1 MTVVWLLAAALLIGG
16 NAFFVGAEF
25 ALISA
30 RRDRLEPAAAEG
42 DRRARTVVTAIAH
55 LSPMLAAAQLGITI
69 CSLGLGAVGEPSVG
83 RLLSGL
89 FQAVGIGSG
98 LRRPIA
104 FVVALLI
111 VAALHMVLG
120 EIVPKNLA
128 LAGPERA
135 ALVLGPPLVAFA
147 TAARPVVTF
156 VNGLANGILRLLR
169 VEPADELNTAYTPEE
184 LASMI
189 SASRHE
195 GLLRDAQHELLTS
208 ALGLP
213 SRAAAAVMVP
223 IGEVVTVPWT
233 VTAREL
239 EELVAE
245 TGYSRFPVRPRLA
258 EGGPGA
264 DRDRPPGPGSDR
276 TRAGGE
282 VVGFVHA
289 KDVLGL
295 SPAEREQSL
304 PGLRLRPI
312 AAIGRDEPLDVVLR
326 TMQRAGSHLARVV
339 GPSGSTDGVIALED
353 VVEEFVGEVEDA
365 SHRRA

>member
-1 MTVVWLLAAALLIGG
+1 VTAAWLLVAALLIMG

-30 RRDRLEPAAAEG
+30 RRDRVEPLAAHG
-42 DRRARTVVTAIAH
+42 DRRARTVLTAIAH
-55 LSPMLAAAQLGITI
+55 LSPMLAAAQLGITV
-69 CSLGLGAVGEPSVG
+69 CSLGLGAVGEPGVG

-89 FQAVGIGSG
+89 LDALGMPSG
-98 LRRPIA
+98 VRRPIA

-135 ALVLGPPLVAFA
+135 ALWLGPALVGFA
-147 TAARPVVTF
+147 MAARPIVVA
-156 VNGLANGILRLLR
+156 VNGLANGCLRLLR
-169 VEPADELNTAYTPEE
+169 VNPADELNTAYTPEE

-195 GLLRDAQHELLTS
+195 GLLREAEHELLTS

-213 SRAAAAVMVP
+213 SRTAAAVMVP
-223 IGEVVTVPWT
+223 IDAVVTVAWS
-233 VTAREL
+233 VTAPEL
-239 EELVAE
+239 EEVVAE
-245 TGYSRFPVRPRLA
+245 TGYSRFPVRPPGDA
-258 EGGPGA
+258 ERGPGGGPGT
-264 DRDRPPGPGSDR
+264 GSG
-276 TRAGGE
+276 TGAAAGDE
-282 VVGFVHA
+282 FVGFVHA

-295 SPAEREQSL
+295 SPAEREQPL
-304 PGLRLRPI
+304 PAMRLRRMVT
-312 AAIGRDEPLDVVLR
+312 IGADEPLDVVLR

-339 GPSGSTDGVIALED
+339 GPGAATAGVIALED
-353 VVEEFVGEVEDA
+353 VVEEFVGEVDDA
-365 SHRRA
+365 SHRRG

>member
-1 MTVVWLLAAALLIGG
+1 MTIVWLLVAALLIAG

-30 RRDRLEPAAAEG
+30 RRDRVEPAAARG

-55 LSPMLAAAQLGITI
+55 LSPMLAAAQLGITV

-83 RLLSGL
+83 HLLSGL
-89 FQAVGIGSG
+89 FRAVGIGPD

-147 TAARPVVTF
+147 MAARPLVTF
-156 VNGLANGILRLLR
+156 VNGLANGVLRLLR

-189 SASRHE
+189 SAARRE
-195 GLLRDAQHELLTS
+195 GLLRDAEHELLTS

-223 IGEVVTVPWT
+223 IGDVVTVPWT
-233 VTAREL
+233 VTAPEL

-245 TGYSRFPVRPRLA
+245 TGYSRFPVRPQHPA
-258 EGGPGA
+258 SGPA
-264 DRDRPPGPGSDR
+264 PGPARVAS
-276 TRAGGE
+276 E

-304 PGLRLRPI
+304 PGLRLRPM

-339 GPSGSTDGVIALED
+339 GPRGTTDGVIALED